1 MITNNS
7 KGEINMKKLICLLVI
22 CANLVG
28 VAVNVSAYSDYDTE
42 ETRFLRIMDIMNGYE
57 DGTFKPYNVLT
68 RSEAIR
74 IVDDMMG
81 FSDETSY
88 TGKENSDL
96 PFSDISKDS
105 WDWKYWNYAYCNSV
119 ISGFEDGTAR
129 PNDNVTYAQFVKM
142 LVTSIGYDFYSE
154 AVGGYPNGYFK
165 YAENFNITDDIN
177 LNYDDTITRASAAL
191 LAQRTMNTPIMEFIS
206 KPISTILSEQK
217 SEFVES
223 KIYNGTGA
231 DYRTLLTKKKSY
243 NADVIIE
250 SISGD
255 ITTAKIV
262 NARNFCDKEYNG
274 TENYSFELNTNGYEL
289 SENEKYNVVVE
300 CVDNNYIL
308 KFVYESDI

>member
-1 MITNNS
+1 
-7 KGEINMKKLICLLVI
+7 
-22 CANLVG
+22 
-28 VAVNVSAYSDYDTE
+28 
-42 ETRFLRIMDIMNGYE
+42 MNGYE

-81 FSDETSY
+81 FNDETSY

-105 WDWKYWNYAYCNSV
+105 WDWKYWN
-119 ISGFEDGTAR
+119 
-129 PNDNVTYAQFVKM
+129 
-142 LVTSIGYDFYSE
+142 YSE

-177 LNYDDTITRASAAL
+177 LNYDDAITRASAAL

-231 DYRTLLTKKKSY
+231 DYRTLLTKKKCY

-300 CVDNNYIL
+300 YVDDKYIL
-308 KFVYESDI
+308 KFVQTID

>member
-1 MITNNS
+1 
-7 KGEINMKKLICLLVI
+7 
-22 CANLVG
+22 
-28 VAVNVSAYSDYDTE
+28 
-42 ETRFLRIMDIMNGYE
+42 MNGYE

-177 LNYDDTITRASAAL
+177 LNYDDAITRASAAL

-231 DYRTLLTKKKSY
+231 DYRTVLTKKKCY

-300 CVDNNYIL
+300 YVDDKYIL
-308 KFVYESDI
+308 KFVQTID

>member
-1 MITNNS
+1 
-7 KGEINMKKLICLLVI
+7 MKKLICLLVI

-28 VAVNVSAYSDYDTE
+28 VAANVSAYSDYDTE
-42 ETRFLRIMDIMNGYE
+42 ETKFLSAMDIMNGYE
-57 DGTFKPYNVLT
+57 DGTFKPNNVLT

-81 FSDETSY
+81 FSDETSD

-105 WDWKYWNYAYCNSV
+105 WDWKYWNYAYCNDV

-142 LVTSIGYDFYSE
+142 LVTSIGYGFYSE

-165 YAENFNITDDIN
+165 YAEDFSITDDIN
-177 LNYDDTITRASAAL
+177 LDYDDVITRASAAL
-191 LAQRTMNTPIMEFIS
+191 LAKRTINTPIMEFIS
-206 KPISTILSEQK
+206 KPISAIK

-231 DYRTLLTKKKSY
+231 DYRTLLTKKKCY

-250 SISGD
+250 SVSGD
-255 ITTAKIV
+255 IATVKIV
-262 NARNFCDKEYNG
+262 SARNFCDKEYNG

-289 SENEKYNVVVE
+289 SENEKYNLVVE
-300 CVDNNYIL
+300 CVDDKYIL
-308 KFVYESDI
+308 KFVQTVD

>member
-1 MITNNS
+1 M
-7 KGEINMKKLICLLVI
+7 
-22 CANLVG
+22 
-28 VAVNVSAYSDYDTE
+28 
-42 ETRFLRIMDIMNGYE
+42 
-57 DGTFKPYNVLT
+57 
-68 RSEAIR
+68 
-74 IVDDMMG
+74 
-81 FSDETSY
+81 
-88 TGKENSDL
+88 
-96 PFSDISKDS
+96 
-105 WDWKYWNYAYCNSV
+105 
-119 ISGFEDGTAR
+119 
-129 PNDNVTYAQFVKM
+129 
-142 LVTSIGYDFYSE
+142 
-154 AVGGYPNGYFK
+154 
-165 YAENFNITDDIN
+165 
-177 LNYDDTITRASAAL
+177 NYDDAITRASAAL

-231 DYRTLLTKKKSY
+231 DYRTLLTKKKCY